1 MDERTISRSVE
12 ITGVALQTG
21 ALVSMT
27 LKPAPPGTGIVF
39 RRVDLSQPISFK
51 LGEVLAGSSGA
62 RRTTVGIGE
71 GAIDTIEHFMA
82 ALWALSVDNVIVEV
96 GGPELPGLDGSA
108 LGFLKAVKEA
118 GPVDQEK
125 TKNILRVTGTVRVGN
140 DDSYV
145 MISPSDRFS
154 VSYTIDYPVASIGKE
169 TFGIDLTGDNFE
181 KEIAPARTFC
191 LKREAEA
198 LLAAGYGKGADLG
211 NTLVMGDDGPVGNTL
226 RFPNE
231 PLRHKILDLV
241 GDLYILGIPIKGA
254 VTACK
259 SGHRLNAEL
268 VEKIYDKYLPR

>member
-1 MDERTISRSVE
+1 MNLS
-12 ITGVALQTG
+12 
-21 ALVSMT
+21 
-27 LKPAPPGTGIVF
+27 PAPVGTGIVF
-39 RRVDLSQPISFK
+39 RRVDLGHTVSFK
-51 LGEVLAGSSGA
+51 LGEVLAGSSGE
-62 RRTTVGIGE
+62 RRTTVGIGP

-108 LGFLKAVKEA
+108 LGFLEAVKGA
-118 GPVDQEK
+118 CPVDQEK
-125 TKNILRVTGTVRVGN
+125 AKSILAVTETIRAGN
-140 DDSYV
+140 GDSYV
-145 MISPSDRFS
+145 TISPSDRFS
-154 VSYTIDYPVASIGKE
+154 VSYTIDYPVISIGRE
-169 TFGIDLTGDNFE
+169 TFNIDLTGVNFE

-226 RFPNE
+226 RFRNE

-241 GDLYILGIPIKGA
+241 GDLYILGIPLQGA

-268 VEKIYDKYLPR
+268 VSKIYDKYIKSARV